1 LRELTRP
8 ASRLC
13 RIASE
18 GIEVAEQRRG
28 FRCTNRYDLVSG
40 FFQSRQTSF
49 KKGVESRERLHPTTP
64 TTSRLRMSTER
75 ELAYKFKEAIEAR
88 NVEDLSPYLADDMTF
103 EVLPSTLVVV
113 LMGGTS

>member
-1 LRELTRP
+1 
-8 ASRLC
+8 
-13 RIASE
+13 
-18 GIEVAEQRRG
+18 
-28 FRCTNRYDLVSG
+28 
-40 FFQSRQTSF
+40 
-49 KKGVESRERLHPTTP
+49 
-64 TTSRLRMSTER
+64 MSTER